1 MANETN
7 TFFEVRTSA
16 RWVGRLEIND
26 TLNSMVWGPFKSQ
39 EDAEIQLLRLKQLAE
54 LDEIT
59 AGVEN
64 LERVI
69 WEEITIDS
77 ESGMEAKKMSERLQK
92 MIDSQLDCMKREQKI
107 REA

>member
-39 EDAEIQLLRLKQLAE
+39 EDAEIQLLRL
-54 LDEIT
+54 
-59 AGVEN
+59 
-64 LERVI
+64 
-69 WEEITIDS
+69 
-77 ESGMEAKKMSERLQK
+77 
-92 MIDSQLDCMKREQKI
+92 
-107 REA
+107 